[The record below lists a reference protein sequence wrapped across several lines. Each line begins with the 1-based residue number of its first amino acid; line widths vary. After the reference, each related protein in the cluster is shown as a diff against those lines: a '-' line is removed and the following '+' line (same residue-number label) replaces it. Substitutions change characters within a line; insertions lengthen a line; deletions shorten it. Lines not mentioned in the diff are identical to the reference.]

1 VILDLFQA
9 LSDDLAQR
17 GLEGGITV
25 ARAHERVLGF
35 YRSSLAVFLID
46 GRDEARAHELLGRLR
61 ERVEDD
67 TVRAILFGAP
77 AGTSPL
83 PLRDRGVVAL
93 LRVDATAEEAQLAVD
108 AAFEVLRAHHHAD
121 IAHDRADRAV
131 HERDSLLATSW
142 AISREHDLATLLALI
157 LTNARHLTGADAGS
171 IYVTETQG
179 HEHFLRFKLTQN
191 DSVRFQAGE
200 FLIPFGRGSI
210 AGTAAAE
217 KRMIVVD
224 DVRTIPAGSGYHY
237 DSSFDERIGYR
248 TISMLVVPLISRRNE
263 VIGVV
268 QLINRKREEAL
279 RLTPENVQRSVLPF
293 GARSEELVQ
302 MLAQQAGFTLEN
314 ALLYEEIHQ
323 LFAGFVRASVEA
335 IESRDPTTSG
345 HSLRVARY
353 TIGLAQAVDREV
365 TGPFASAHFDR
376 RSLRELEYAS
386 LMHDFGKIGVR
397 EKVLVKAKKLYDEQ
411 LALVR
416 LRFEN
421 AKLQSRVAAFEE
433 ALRDPTLTSALS
445 DRFRTVDERLDHW
458 LGVVLRANEP
468 SVLPANAASELGSIA
483 AYRWLDDRGDARSL
497 LTQEELLAL
506 EVPRGSLTIAEVD
519 EIRSHVTHS
528 IRFLSRIPWSRDL
541 ERVPTLAGA
550 HHERMDGKGYPYG
563 LVGEAIPLPSRIM
576 AVADVYDALTAADR
590 PYKRALGREEA
601 IAILDRN
608 AREGHLDA
616 RLVQRF
622 VDDRCFELDLEG
634 SGLLSSSYG
643 ASSNGI

>member
-1 VILDLFQA
+1 MSVDLFAVLGEA
-9 LSDDLAQR
+9 LSNR
-17 GLEGGITV
+17 GLEGSVTV
-25 ARAHERVLGF
+25 ARAHDHAIGF
-35 YRSSLAVFLID
+35 YRSSLAVFVID
-46 GRDEARAHELLGRLR
+46 ARNEALAHDLLDRMR
-61 ERVEDD
+61 ERVDDD
-67 TVRAILFGAP
+67 TARIVLFGAP
-77 AGTSPL
+77 AHTSPL
-83 PLRDRGVVAL
+83 PLRDRGVVGL
-93 LRVDATAEEAQLAVD
+93 LRADASIEEAQLTVD

-121 IAHDRADRAV
+121 LAHDRADRAV

-142 AISREHDLATLLALI
+142 AISREHDLATLLTLI

-210 AGTAAAE
+210 SGTAAAE
-217 KRMIVVD
+217 KRMIIVD
-224 DVRTIPAGSGYHY
+224 DVRNIPAGAGYHY

-268 QLINRKREEAL
+268 QLINRKRSESL
-279 RLTPENVQRSVLPF
+279 RLTPENVQSAVLPF

-353 TIGLAQAVDREV
+353 TIGLAQAVDRQGV
-365 TGPFASAHFDR
+365 GPFAGIHFDR
-376 RSLRELEYAS
+376 RALRELEYAS

-433 ALRDPTLTSALS
+433 ALRDPSLTHGLS
-445 DRFRTVDERLDHW
+445 GRFQTTDERLDHW
-458 LGVVLRANEP
+458 LNVVLRANEP
-468 SVLPANAASELGSIA
+468 TVLAASAADDLGSIA

-506 EVPRGSLTIAEVD
+506 EVPRGSLTTAEVD

-541 ERVPTLAGA
+541 EGVPTLAGA
-550 HHERMDGKGYPYG
+550 HHERMDGSGYPYG
-563 LVGEAIPLPSRIM
+563 LAGDAIPLPSRIM

-590 PYKRALGREEA
+590 PYKRALGRDEA

-608 AREGHLDA
+608 ARDGHLDP

-622 VDDRCFELDLEG
+622 VDDRCFELDIEG
-634 SGLLSSSYG
+634 SGLLSSTYG
-643 ASSNGI
+643 VSSTGL

>member
-1 VILDLFQA
+1 MIVDVFDA
-9 LSDDLAQR
+9 LAQGLSER
-17 GLEGGITV
+17 GLEGGVTA
-25 ARAHERVLGF
+25 ARAHEDVVAF
-35 YRSSLAVFLID
+35 YRSSLAVFLVD
-46 GRDEARAHELLGRLR
+46 GRDEARTHEVLDRLR
-61 ERVEDD
+61 ERTEDD
-67 TVRAILFGAP
+67 TSRVVLFAATPGSSA
-77 AGTSPL
+77 SS
-83 PLRDRGVVAL
+83 LRDRGVVAL
-93 LRVDATAEEAQLAVD
+93 LRVDATVDEAHLAID

-224 DVRTIPAGSGYHY
+224 DVRNIPAGAGYHY

-268 QLINRKREEAL
+268 QLINRKRHESL
-279 RLTPENVQRSVLPF
+279 RLTPESVQGSVLPF

-353 TIGLAQAVDREV
+353 TIGLAQAVGRES
-365 TGPFASAHFDR
+365 TGPFATVQFDR
-376 RSLRELEYAS
+376 RALRELEYAS

-433 ALRDPTLTSALS
+433 ALRDPSLTSALS
-445 DRFRTVDERLDHW
+445 DRFRTLDERLDHW
-458 LGVVLRANEP
+458 LDVVLRANEP
-468 SVLPANAASELGSIA
+468 SVLPASAAADLGTIA

-497 LTQEELLAL
+497 LTHDELLAL
-506 EVPRGSLTIAEVD
+506 EVPRGSLTTAEVD

-541 ERVPTLAGA
+541 ERVPMLAGA
-550 HHERMDGKGYPYG
+550 HHERMDGFGYPYG
-563 LVGEAIPLPSRIM
+563 LAGEAIPLPSRIM

-590 PYKRALGREEA
+590 PYKRALGRDEA

-608 AREGHLDA
+608 ARDGHLDA

-643 ASSNGI
+643 HSSSF